1 MKTCLCP
8 KERWKFKG
16 GNNGYDNNGCEWI
29 REFWQCPVNKEM
41 GRDKKPLPWPQMVG
55 SLSGRI
61 QPRVIATDFGP
72 ENGGRAWRAHC
83 YFTDTI
89 CNRFTKKDLQIQ
101 RVWKLRCFHYDCDIV
116 SVSVCVHICVCVH
129 VSACVRV
136 CGWERERREDRE
148 CVRDSPRA
156 FLCKSKRTERKI
168 NREGLLNVCVVCV
181 HSSDYVLLVRP
192 VRNCD
197 ELIVVMPYT
206 HQIYI
211 LK

>member
-1 MKTCLCP
+1 MWRVSILPKQVSRVKTCLCP

-41 GRDKKPLPWPQMVG
+41 GRDKKPPPWPQMEG

-116 SVSVCVHICVCVH
+116 SVSVCVCVCVC
-129 VSACVRV
+129 VCVWCVRACVYICVRACEYVRV
-136 CGWERERREDRE
+136 CMRACVWMRKRE
-148 CVRDSPRA
+148 
-156 FLCKSKRTERKI
+156 
-168 NREGLLNVCVVCV
+168 EG
-181 HSSDYVLLVRP
+181 R
-192 VRNCD
+192 
-197 ELIVVMPYT
+197 
-206 HQIYI
+206 
-211 LK
+211 